1 MLCPICQKSKNTV
14 SNCCEVNGVIY
25 RKRKCLDPECAAV
38 IYTAEV
44 EASGELE
51 VKVRKV
57 LRMNDAKYR
66 VKRASK
72 SGNPGE
78 Q

>member
-14 SNCCEVNGVIY
+14 SQCCEVNGVIY
-25 RKRKCLDPECAAV
+25 RMRKCLDPDCAAV
-38 IYTAEV
+38 IYTAEI
-44 EASGELE
+44 EASGEAE
-51 VKVRKV
+51 VKVRKM
-57 LRMNDAKYR
+57 LRKNAAKYR

-72 SGNPGE
+72 AGNQEE

>member
-25 RKRKCLDPECAAV
+25 RKRKCLDPDCAAV
-38 IYTAEV
+38 IYTAEI
-44 EASGELE
+44 EASDEAE
-51 VKVRKV
+51 VKVRKM
-57 LRMNDAKYR
+57 LRENAAKYR

-72 SGNPGE
+72 DRNPGE